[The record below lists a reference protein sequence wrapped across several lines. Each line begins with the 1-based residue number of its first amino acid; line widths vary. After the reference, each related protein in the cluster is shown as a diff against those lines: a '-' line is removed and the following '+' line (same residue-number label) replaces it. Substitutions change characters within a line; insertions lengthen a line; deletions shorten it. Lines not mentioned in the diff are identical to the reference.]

1 MSIDSPT
8 PARQPP
14 ARRFAAAARYWEP
27 RRIPYNLVLLAVTLL
42 WFVLAWPRS
51 RAVLAP
57 LALVKLGGLAALA
70 NLCYSTAYLVEFAFA
85 PTAAAGTVPRWR
97 PVLWALGVAF
107 GAALAFYWLVDE
119 VLPDLG
125 APPATTSGGD
135 TPAPVASAA
144 SAVESSTRAS
154 GAT

>member
-42 WFVLAWPRS
+42 WFVLTWPRS
-51 RAVLAP
+51 RAALAP

-70 NLCYSTAYLVEFAFA
+70 NLCYSTAYLVELTFA
-85 PTAAAGTVPRWR
+85 PTAAGTMPRWR

-107 GAALAFYWLVDE
+107 AAALAFYWLVDE
-119 VLPDLG
+119 VLPYLE
-125 APPATTSGGD
+125 APPATTSACV